1 MEAPAHGGPQ
11 VCNMK
16 VPLPA
21 QNNACRSFTTLDGLW
36 DFRIEQPGEDAKGW
50 SSGFPASHVVAVP
63 ASFNEQFTDY
73 ETFNHMG
80 VVWYAREFEV
90 PAEWLAR
97 HVSIRFSAVN
107 YAAKVFLNGQ
117 MIGSHVTGYTPFEC
131 PVGKALVAGIN
142 RLVVRVDCA
151 LSPGTV
157 PQGGFDKAAI
167 PGLSSPFHPSV
178 NFDFFPYSGILRPV
192 TLCVKSATRIED
204 LRLDTEIGNDSA
216 RLRVRV
222 RTSGQAKRL
231 HLTVEETG
239 EGVEVSFAAGEMEA
253 SIEMKSPRLW
263 GLWQPNLYHLRAELL
278 DEHGL
283 VADSYCQR
291 FGVRS
296 VKVEG
301 DRILL
306 NGSPVYLKGF
316 GRHEDAPVIGRGLA
330 EAFNVR
336 DVELLRWIGGNSFR
350 TAHYPHAEEMLDLA
364 DRLGILVISESP
376 AVSMIPSAASPG
388 TLDLHIRS
396 MREFMRRDNNH
407 PSVIA
412 WCLANE
418 PHSNEPEAVPYFE
431 KVFAAARE
439 EDSTRPMMI
448 VMCRFPYEKCHH
460 LCDIVGL
467 NAYPGWY
474 GGGDTLSNT
483 QAYFRKFLDEVRA
496 LTNKPILMTEFG
508 ADAMAGV
515 HSLPASLWTED
526 YQSDLIQ
533 ALIDVIREKDYI
545 VGEHLWAFADFHTA
559 QNHFRVHGNR
569 KGLFT
574 RDRQPK
580 LAARMLRGRWREA
593 AALKAGT

>member
-1 MEAPAHGGPQ
+1 MTI
-11 VCNMK
+11 
-16 VPLPA
+16 PLPA

-36 DFRIEQPGEDAKGW
+36 DFRIEQPGEDATGW

-90 PAEWLAR
+90 PTGWRER
-97 HVSIRFSAVN
+97 YVSIRFAAVN
-107 YAAKVFLNGQ
+107 YAAEVFLNGQ

-131 PVGKALVAGIN
+131 PAGKALVAGIN

-151 LSPGTV
+151 LTPDTV

-192 TLCVKSATRIED
+192 TLCAKPETGIQA
-204 LRLDTEIGNDSA
+204 LRLDAEIGDGSA
-216 RLRVRV
+216 RVWVRV
-222 RTSGQAKRL
+222 LATGQAKRL
-231 HLTVEETG
+231 RLTVEETG

-263 GLWQPNLYHLRAELL
+263 GLWQPNLYHLRVDLF
-278 DEHGL
+278 DEHSL
-283 VADSYCQR
+283 LIDSYRQL

-350 TAHYPHAEEMLDLA
+350 TAHYPHAEEMLNLA
-364 DRLGILVISESP
+364 DRLGVLVISESP
-376 AVSMIPSAASPG
+376 AVSMIPSAASAG

-396 MREFMRRDNNH
+396 MREFMRRDYNH

-418 PHSNEPEAVPYFE
+418 PHSHEPESVPYFE
-431 KVFAAARE
+431 QVFAAARQ
-439 EDSTRPMMI
+439 EDSTRPKMI
-448 VMCRFPYEKCHH
+448 VMCRFPDEKCHH

-474 GGGDTLSNT
+474 GGGDTLENT

-496 LTNKPILMTEFG
+496 ITKKPILMTEFG

-533 ALIDVIREKDYI
+533 ALIDVIREKPYI
-545 VGEHLWAFADFHTA
+545 AGEHLWALADFHTA
-559 QNHFRVHGNR
+559 QNHFRAHGNR

-580 LAARMLRGRWREA
+580 LAARMLRERWREETA
-593 AALKAGT
+593 QKAGTQ

>member
-1 MEAPAHGGPQ
+1 MLRPQ
-11 VCNMK
+11 SN
-16 VPLPA
+16 
-21 QNNACRSFTTLDGLW
+21 QHRTTTSLDGLW
-36 DFRIEQPGEDAKGW
+36 DFRIQRTDDDASAW
-50 SSGFPASHVVAVP
+50 ASGFDSPRLVAVP

-90 PAEWLAR
+90 PADWLTR
-97 HVSIRFSAVN
+97 RVSFRFAAVN
-107 YAAKVFLNGQ
+107 YAAEVFLNGQ
-117 MIGSHVTGYTPFEC
+117 KIGSHVTGYTPFEC
-131 PVGKALVAGIN
+131 DTGQALTAGVN
-142 RLVVRVDCA
+142 RVVVRVDCA
-151 LSPGTV
+151 LSPDTV

-178 NFDFFPYSGILRPV
+178 NFDFFPYSGIIRPV
-192 TLCVKSATRIED
+192 TLCVKPATRIEG
-204 LRLDTEIGNDSA
+204 LRLDTEIGSNSA
-216 RLRVRV
+216 RLRIRV
-222 RTSGQAKRL
+222 RTVGRAKRL
-231 HLTVEETG
+231 RLTVEETG
-239 EGVEVSFAAGEMEA
+239 EGVEAAFATEELEA
-253 SIEMKSPRLW
+253 SIEMQSPRLW

-278 DEHGL
+278 GEQNL
-283 VADSYCQR
+283 VIDSYRQR

-301 DRILL
+301 NRILL
-306 NGSPVYLKGF
+306 NGAPVYLKGF

-364 DRLGILVISESP
+364 DRLGVLVISESP
-376 AVSMIPSAASPG
+376 AVSMIPSAASPE

-396 MREFMRRDNNH
+396 IREFMQRDYNH
-407 PSVIA
+407 PCVIA

-418 PHSNEPEAVPYFE
+418 PHSHEPEAVPYFE

-448 VMCRFPYEKCHH
+448 VMCRFPNEKCHH

-474 GGGDTLSNT
+474 GGGDTLKNT

-496 LTNKPILMTEFG
+496 LTGKPILMTEFG
-508 ADAMAGV
+508 ADAMVGL
-515 HSLPASLWTED
+515 HSLPAALWTED

-533 ALIDVIREKDYI
+533 ALIEVIREKDYI
-545 VGEHLWAFADFHTA
+545 AGEHLWAFADFHTA
-559 QNHFRVHGNR
+559 QNHFRAHGNR

-580 LAARMLRGRWREA
+580 LAAHFLRRRWRE
-593 AALKAGT
+593 G

>member
-1 MEAPAHGGPQ
+1 MTT
-11 VCNMK
+11 
-16 VPLPA
+16 PLPA
-21 QNNACRSFTTLDGLW
+21 QNNACRSFTSLDGLW
-36 DFRIEQPGEDAKGW
+36 KFRIERAGDDASGW
-50 SSGFPASHVVAVP
+50 PSGFPATRLVAVP

-80 VVWYAREFEV
+80 VVWYEREFEV
-90 PAEWLAR
+90 TADWLTR
-97 HVSIRFSAVN
+97 PVSFRFAAVN
-107 YAAKVFLNGQ
+107 YAAEVFLNGQ
-117 MIGSHVTGYTPFEC
+117 QIGSHVTGYTPFEC
-131 PVGKALVAGIN
+131 PAGNALAAGIN

-151 LSPGTV
+151 LSPDTV
-157 PQGGFDKAAI
+157 PQGGFDKGAI

-192 TLCVKSATRIED
+192 TLCVKPETRIEA
-204 LRLDTEIGNDSA
+204 LHLDTEIGNGSA
-216 RLRVRV
+216 QVRVRV
-222 RTSGQAKRL
+222 CASGQATRL
-231 HLTVEETG
+231 RLTIEETG
-239 EGVEVSFAAGEMEA
+239 EGAELPFAAEEMEA
-253 SIEMKSPRLW
+253 SIAMKSPRLW

-278 DEHGL
+278 DEQGA
-283 VADSYCQR
+283 VIDSYRQR

-306 NGSPVYLKGF
+306 NGAPVYLKGF

-336 DVELLRWIGGNSFR
+336 DMELLRWIGGNSIR

-364 DRLGILVISESP
+364 DRLGVLVISESP
-376 AVSMIPSAASPG
+376 AVSMIPSAASTG
-388 TLDLHIRS
+388 TLELHIRS
-396 MREFMRRDNNH
+396 MREFMRRDYNH

-418 PHSNEPEAVPYFE
+418 PHSHEAGAVPYFE

-439 EDSTRPMMI
+439 EDRTRPMMI
-448 VMCRFPYEKCHH
+448 VMCRFPSEKCHH
-460 LCDIVGL
+460 LCDLVGL

-474 GGGDTLSNT
+474 NGGDTLENT

-496 LTNKPILMTEFG
+496 LTGKPVLMTEFG
-508 ADAMAGV
+508 GDAMAGL

-533 ALIDVIREKDYI
+533 ALIDVIREKDFI
-545 VGEHLWAFADFHTA
+545 VGEHLWVFADFHTA
-559 QNHFRVHGNR
+559 QNHFRAYGNR

-580 LAARMLRGRWREA
+580 LAARMLRERWREV
-593 AALKAGT
+593 GG